1 MKTKEEIEAAFRQDL
16 SDLLEMYGA
25 EAEIIT
31 PLYGM
36 GTTTLEIDIDPK
48 YDGQTGK
55 VIEERA
61 IFEIDLF
68 LPLTND

>member
-1 MKTKEEIEAAFRQDL
+1 MKTKEKIEAAFRQDFK
-16 SDLLEMYGA
+16 DLLEMYGA

-36 GTTTLEIDIDPK
+36 GSTTLEIDIDPK
-48 YDGQTGK
+48 YDDQTGEP
-55 VIEERA
+55 IEERT